1 MTTSEPRSN
10 ADAISR
16 TASISTRDP
25 LTGLRHQLARRARW
39 VVACCVAG
47 LATPGISGLLSA
59 SGGTIPWL
67 VDLASHWQW
76 LYAAMLIPACV
87 ILMLDRARWGL
98 VLLAIPL
105 PLVTASESAPAAAR
119 EAGMATLSVASV
131 NVHLD
136 NRDVAPLV
144 RWLAEASPDV
154 VVLHEVSPE
163 YARQLETYGGYL
175 YRQLA
180 PANDPFG
187 IAILSRLPLTGAKIN
202 TDMDGIRHM
211 SALLNWNGQ
220 PVTLITWHPMP
231 PLSPRYHQSRNTRLR
246 AIAEAVR
253 RDSHPAVLAGDLNA
267 TPWSNA
273 FHGIDQM
280 GLRRVTGLLPT
291 WPAAGLGWMGIPI
304 DHILVSAQWR
314 VVEVSR
320 GPDLGSDHLPVV
332 ARIALARN
340 ESRASTTSELDHSV
354 LERPLKRLQGA

>member
-1 MTTSEPRSN
+1 MTTSGPRSST
-10 ADAISR
+10 DV
-16 TASISTRDP
+16 ISTRGP
-25 LTGLRHQLARRARW
+25 LASLHHQLARRTRW

-47 LATPGISGLLSA
+47 LATPGISGLLSK

-87 ILMLDRARWGL
+87 ILMLDRARWSL

-119 EAGMATLSVASV
+119 EAGMAVLSVASV

-136 NRDVAPLV
+136 NRDAAPLV
-144 RWLAEASPDV
+144 RWLEEASPDV

-163 YARQLETYGGYL
+163 YAQQLESYGGYP
-175 YRQLA
+175 YKQLA

-187 IAILSRLPLTGAKIN
+187 IAILSRLPLMSAKIS
-202 TDMDGIRHM
+202 TDMDGIRHI
-211 SALLNWNGQ
+211 SAQLNWNGQ
-220 PVTLITWHPMP
+220 PVTLVTWHPMP

-246 AIAEAVR
+246 AIAEAVG
-253 RDSHPAVLAGDLNA
+253 RDSQPAILAGDLNA

-273 FHGIDQM
+273 FQGIDQM

-291 WPAAGLGWMGIPI
+291 WPAGGLGWMGIPI
-304 DHILVSAQWR
+304 DHVLVSVHWT

-340 ESRASTTSELDHSV
+340 EADH
-354 LERPLKRLQGA
+354 